1 LFQAA
6 MEPPGSD
13 IALGAAWAEIDEML
27 ALCPAAKPG
36 SA

>member
-1 LFQAA
+1 

-27 ALCPAAKPG
+27 ALSAAKPG